1 MEPDSLN
8 ILRDSLALL
17 QDSLDHINATA
28 SQDTNT
34 TTTTFWGV
42 LSSLLDVVYKLGMV
56 VIALVNI
63 YFAKKLHKKQDAKE
77 EKKNDSDHKVALLK
91 TLILD
96 NNLPVFYDF
105 FDDLAIET
113 DKLKN
118 EKANTKAIETEIQ
131 KVFRGL
137 NEGFIDLLQG
147 IDEDLYNSI
156 LAISD
161 NTRET
166 IILSMAEY
174 KLNVEKVHKE
184 HVSDPVA
191 NMKKE
196 VIRKLFEFK

>member
-1 MEPDSLN
+1 MESDSLN
-8 ILRDSLALL
+8 ILRDSLAIL
-17 QDSLDHINATA
+17 QDSLNHINAAVAKESGTSTNLWDAMSA
-28 SQDTNT
+28 S
-34 TTTTFWGV
+34 
-42 LSSLLDVVYKLGMV
+42 LDVVYKLGMV

-63 YFAKKLHKKQDAKE
+63 YFAKRLHKQQDAKE

-96 NNLPVFYDF
+96 NNLPDFYDF
-105 FDDLAIET
+105 FEDLEKET

-118 EKANTKAIETEIQ
+118 EKANTKEIETEIQ

-147 IDEDLYNSI
+147 IDEDLYNGI

-161 NTRET
+161 STRET

-184 HVSDPVA
+184 HITGPIA
-191 NMKKE
+191 KMKKD

>member
-17 QDSLDHINATA
+17 QDSLAHINTAA
-28 SQDTNT
+28 SQDANT
-34 TTTTFWGV
+34 STTLWSI
-42 LSSLLDVVYKLGMV
+42 LSASLDVVYKLGMV
-56 VIALVNI
+56 VIAIVNI
-63 YFAKKLHKKQDAKE
+63 YFAKKLHKQQDDKE

-96 NNLPVFYDF
+96 NNLPDFYDF
-105 FDDLAIET
+105 FDNLAVET
-113 DKLKN
+113 DKLKD

-131 KVFRGL
+131 KVFKGL

-156 LAISD
+156 LTISD
-161 NTRET
+161 NTREA
-166 IILSMAEY
+166 IIVSMAEY

-184 HVSDPVA
+184 HVTDPIA
-191 NMKKE
+191 KMKKD